1 MEDTEAV
8 GVIITLLKDKYT
20 IKEENCFCTALN
32 INVTAGVFHQNEKR
46 LLGHQRLRSGSSFV
60 S

>member
-32 INVTAGVFHQNEKR
+32 ITSQLAFSIKMKNVC
-46 LLGHQRLRSGSSFV
+46 
-60 S
+60 